1 MFNLKMED
9 KTMSLVRF
17 SNQVPSLFDRFF
29 EGDLFDWSN
38 RNFSNT
44 NTTLP
49 SVNIKENPDE
59 FKVEV
64 AAPGFDKGDFK
75 LELNHDV
82 LTISSEKQME
92 NEIKDDEHFS
102 KREFSYQSF
111 TRSFTLPNIADS
123 ERIDANYE
131 NGILK
136 VSIPK
141 KEESKPKP
149 SRMIEIK

>member
-17 SNQVPSLFDRFF
+17 SNQVPSLFDRIF

-38 RNFSNT
+38 NNYSST

-49 SVNIKENPDE
+49 SVNIKENPDG

-82 LTISSEKQME
+82 LTISSEKKME
-92 NEIKDDEHFS
+92 NETKEDEHFS
-102 KREFSYQSF
+102 RREFSYQSF
-111 TRSFTLPNIADS
+111 TRSFTLPHTADS

-131 NGILK
+131 NGILR

-141 KEESKPKP
+141 KEETKPKA
-149 SRMIEIK
+149 SRMIEIR